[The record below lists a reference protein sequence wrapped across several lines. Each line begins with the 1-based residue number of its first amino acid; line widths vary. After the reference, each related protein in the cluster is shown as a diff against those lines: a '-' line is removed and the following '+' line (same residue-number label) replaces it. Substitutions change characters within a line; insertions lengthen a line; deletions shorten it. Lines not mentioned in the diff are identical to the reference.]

1 MFQHGVCH
9 APPPSSPSMW
19 PLTSSPALSLPT
31 SRHVLHALVGKGNCW
46 QFLADVTL
54 FPAPV
59 CLPKLCP
66 LPQMSPTAQCA
77 SLPLTH
83 RSHFAQGWINYPSS
97 VLPAHTSII
106 TSIIFYCNYL
116 LCFYLPPLP
125 SPRSVSSRNVGVALT
140 ICTSSLDE

>member
-1 MFQHGVCH
+1 MVYVTPFPH
-9 APPPSSPSMW
+9 PPPVCVW

-31 SRHVLHALVGKGNCW
+31 SRRMLHAPVGKGNCW

-77 SLPLTH
+77 LLPLTH
-83 RSHFAQGWINYPSS
+83 PSHFAQGWINYPSS

-106 TSIIFYCNYL
+106 TSILSYCNYPVMFL
-116 LCFYLPPLP
+116 SPPLP
-125 SPRSVSSRNVGVALT
+125 SPGSVSSRNVGVALT
-140 ICTSSLDE
+140 IYTSSLDE